1 MFQRD
6 SAEFTMAATSRLRDI
21 DSRYH
26 SRKLHPNVAWI
37 AILGVLVFASVSEL
51 VHAADPAATTIEA
64 NASAASL
71 RFDRPEF
78 TLRGRDARYQL
89 LVSTGQEN
97 GPMRDLTREARF
109 ECTPSSI
116 VSIDSQGLVSPL
128 AAGTVTIAAHVEG
141 QPTATTTVHVQVGD
155 GDDIVNFP
163 NQIVPIFTKYGCNG
177 GGCHGKIAGQNG
189 FRLSLLGFEPREDY
203 EHLVRESRGRRLFP
217 ALPDSSLLLQK
228 SIGTVPH
235 GGGQRMEMDSHE
247 YRLMRRWI
255 AQAMPYGNA
264 NDRTITS
271 IAVTPSSRQ
280 MNRSTDQQLSV
291 VATYSDG
298 SVEDITRTAQ
308 YESNNLDMA
317 EVTTGGLVKVRELA
331 GEVSIM
337 ARYQGQVTVFR
348 ASIPLGTLQQ
358 PLPIARGPVDNAVF
372 SKLASLGIPPS
383 DMCDDITYLRR
394 VTLDITGRLPTLDE
408 IDEFRKSALEAS
420 ANGDESP
427 DSRQQRRIALVD
439 RLLESGDYAEYFAS
453 KWSAILRNN
462 HGSEETRFG
471 AYAFH
476 DWIRQSLFENKPIN
490 TFVRELLTATGD
502 VETNPAV
509 VWFRQVNNTESRIED
524 AAQLFLGQRLQ
535 CARCHHHPYE
545 KWGQQDYYQM
555 AAFFSTVDRREG
567 GLPAE
572 PRFVSRVGTANA
584 NHPKTGQSLAAAG
597 LDAAKIDIAT
607 YEDPRGALADWMT
620 SPSNP
625 FFAKSIAN
633 RYWKHFLGRGLV
645 EPEDDMRITN
655 PPSNPELLDA
665 LAKELTQSGF
675 DLKHLVRAI
684 CTSTTYQLSS
694 TANELNIRDTN
705 CYSRFYPKRLSAEVL
720 LDAIDDVSGTV
731 SQFDGMPAGTRA
743 VELPDTSFASYFL
756 SVFGRPDASTACEC
770 ERSTSSTLAQSLHLL
785 NSKEMQSKLGN
796 DSGRAALWVTLA
808 ASDASLSPA
817 ENLRRA
823 APDRIRELYLR
834 SLSRLPSESEQTV
847 AVEYLMQRAERAREA
862 YEDLLWGVVNSKE
875 FLFNH

>member
-1 MFQRD
+1 
-6 SAEFTMAATSRLRDI
+6 
-21 DSRYH
+21 
-26 SRKLHPNVAWI
+26 
-37 AILGVLVFASVSEL
+37 
-51 VHAADPAATTIEA
+51 
-64 NASAASL
+64 
-71 RFDRPEF
+71 
-78 TLRGRDARYQL
+78 
-89 LVSTGQEN
+89 
-97 GPMRDLTREARF
+97 
-109 ECTPSSI
+109 
-116 VSIDSQGLVSPL
+116 
-128 AAGTVTIAAHVEG
+128 
-141 QPTATTTVHVQVGD
+141 
-155 GDDIVNFP
+155 
-163 NQIVPIFTKYGCNG
+163 
-177 GGCHGKIAGQNG
+177 
-189 FRLSLLGFEPREDY
+189 
-203 EHLVRESRGRRLFP
+203 
-217 ALPDSSLLLQK
+217 
-228 SIGTVPH
+228 
-235 GGGQRMEMDSHE
+235 
-247 YRLMRRWI
+247 
-255 AQAMPYGNA
+255 
-264 NDRTITS
+264 
-271 IAVTPSSRQ
+271 
-280 MNRSTDQQLSV
+280 
-291 VATYSDG
+291 
-298 SVEDITRTAQ
+298 
-308 YESNNLDMA
+308 
-317 EVTTGGLVKVRELA
+317 
-331 GEVSIM
+331 
-337 ARYQGQVTVFR
+337 
-348 ASIPLGTLQQ
+348 
-358 PLPIARGPVDNAVF
+358 
-372 SKLASLGIPPS
+372 
-383 DMCDDITYLRR
+383 
-394 VTLDITGRLPTLDE
+394 
-408 IDEFRKSALEAS
+408 
-420 ANGDESP
+420 
-427 DSRQQRRIALVD
+427 
-439 RLLESGDYAEYFAS
+439 
-453 KWSAILRNN
+453 
-462 HGSEETRFG
+462 
-471 AYAFH
+471 
-476 DWIRQSLFENKPIN
+476 
-490 TFVRELLTATGD
+490 
-502 VETNPAV
+502 
-509 VWFRQVNNTESRIED
+509 
-524 AAQLFLGQRLQ
+524 
-535 CARCHHHPYE
+535 
-545 KWGQQDYYQM
+545 M

-584 NHPKTGQSLAAAG
+584 NHPKTGQSLPAAG

-796 DSGRAALWVTLA
+796 DSGRAAQWVTLA
-808 ASDASLSPA
+808 SSDASLSPA